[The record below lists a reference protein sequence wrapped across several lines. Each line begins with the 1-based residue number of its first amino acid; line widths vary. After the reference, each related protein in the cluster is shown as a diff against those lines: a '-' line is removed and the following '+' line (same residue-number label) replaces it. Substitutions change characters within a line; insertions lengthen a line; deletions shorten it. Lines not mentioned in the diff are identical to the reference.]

1 MYGNVKILL
10 VNTPFINEKT
20 AKDRVL
26 HNYSFPHLLDV
37 KIDLNAYRGIA
48 ILVTCD
54 YEGTSQPLP
63 GTRVDAEE
71 MEKTFEKFHYNIHK
85 LQNMNASKS
94 GIQSLLGEISGYLQ
108 DYEGSVE
115 DKVIVFAF
123 SGHGCNE
130 DGSEQ
135 LLANDMGTLN
145 FEDEILLPLAR
156 HEKVA
161 AIPKLFFID
170 ACRGTSELIA
180 KGIVQG
186 SMKGFSAKGVTHVE
200 GNYRVDYGT
209 IPDHKAYSSDTGSL
223 WMPEL
228 ALTLREKDDSLQNI
242 MAIVNMKVFQK
253 CKKQVC
259 ESVDHLLIGP
269 LYLHKPTER
278 Q

>member
-1 MYGNVKILL
+1 M
-10 VNTPFINEKT
+10 
-20 AKDRVL
+20 
-26 HNYSFPHLLDV
+26 
-37 KIDLNAYRGIA
+37 
-48 ILVTCD
+48 VTCD
-54 YEGTSQPLP
+54 YEGTETKPLP
-63 GTRVDAEE
+63 GTRVDAKE
-71 MEKTFEKFHYNIHK
+71 MDRTFMKLNYNIHK
-85 LQNMNASKS
+85 LMNASKS
-94 GIQSLLGEISGYLQ
+94 GIQSLFTKISDYLQ
-108 DYEGSVE
+108 NYEGSVE

-161 AIPKLFFID
+161 KIPKLFFID

-180 KGIVQG
+180 KGVVQG

-200 GNYRVDYGT
+200 GNYRVDYAT

-253 CKKQVC
+253 CQKQVC

-278 Q
+278 QPPPPSGTSEYRYNLYM